1 MVDHDLLRRGVKK
14 PGVHRTARQFSS
26 HVYTPEHAFTAVDGR
41 LAYKCKQSVHDGHGL
56 QSRQAPRVQS
66 PTCALR
72 AVARPGRRGF
82 NDDDAKG
89 RSPVSTDWKMTIKST
104 KMTAND
110 SRIII
115 ETYRQRCIDTR
126 LVTNCR
132 KISSKTNSF
141 AENEQISATMFT
153 INCLC
158 VRSRDTSW
166 LLAHFLNLSNNS
178 TTLMAYR
185 WNN

>member
-1 MVDHDLLRRGVKK
+1 MCRN
-14 PGVHRTARQFSS
+14 PAYIARQ
-26 HVYTPEHAFTAVDGR
+26 GN
-41 LAYKCKQSVHDGHGL
+41 SVHMCTPRNTHSL
-56 QSRQAPRVQS
+56 QWTDDRRTHVNNRCTTDTGCSLARHHEYKVQ
-66 PTCALR
+66 PVAVR

-89 RSPVSTDWKMTIKST
+89 RSPVSTDWKMTLKST

-115 ETYRQRCIDTR
+115 ETYRQRCIGTR

-132 KISSKTNSF
+132 KISRKTNSF

-158 VRSRDTSW
+158 VRSRDPMYAVIVGMSLNMAR
-166 LLAHFLNLSNNS
+166 LLACL
-178 TTLMAYR
+178 
-185 WNN
+185 